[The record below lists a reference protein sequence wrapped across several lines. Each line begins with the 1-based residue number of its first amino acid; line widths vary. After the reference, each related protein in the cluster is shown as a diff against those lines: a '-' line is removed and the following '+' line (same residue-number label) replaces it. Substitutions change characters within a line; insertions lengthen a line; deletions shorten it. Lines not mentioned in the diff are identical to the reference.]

1 MNLVA
6 RAKAILMTPRTEWG
20 VIDTEPLNV
29 GQLLTG
35 YVLPLAAIGPIASA
49 IGFSM
54 FGFGGLFRMSL
65 GAAIGHAIVQFIFA
79 VIGVFVLAWI
89 INALAPTFGGTQ
101 SMPQAI
107 KLAAYSS
114 TAAWVAG
121 IFGIV
126 PALAILAAIGGIY
139 SLYLCYMGLPIL
151 MKSPPDKT
159 MTYFIAVVVAAI
171 VIYFVIGAITA
182 KMMFF

>member
-6 RAKAILMTPRTEWG
+6 RAKAILVNPRQEWP
-20 VIDTEPLNV
+20 VIDTEPVDV
-29 GQLLTG
+29 GSLLTG
-35 YVLPLAAIGPIASA
+35 YVLPLAAIGPIAGA
-49 IGFSM
+49 IGWTL
-54 FGFGGLFRMSL
+54 FGFGGLFHMSV
-65 GAAIGHAIVQFIFA
+65 GTAITHAIVTFIFA

-121 IFGIV
+121 IFGLI
-126 PALAILAAIGGIY
+126 PALAILAAIGGLY
-139 SLYLCYMGLPIL
+139 SLYLCYLGLPVL
-151 MKSPPDKT
+151 MKSPADKT
-159 MTYFIAVVVAAI
+159 MTYFIVVIVAAI
-171 VIYFVIGAITA
+171 IIYFVIGTISAR
-182 KMMFF
+182 MMYF

>member
-6 RAKAILMTPRTEWG
+6 RAKAILTTPRQEWE
-20 VIDTEPLNV
+20 VIDPEPLDV
-29 GQLLTG
+29 GKLLTG

-49 IGFSM
+49 IGWTM
-54 FGFGGLFRMSL
+54 FGFGGLFHMSM
-65 GAAIGHAIVQFIFA
+65 GTAITHAIVAFIMA

-89 INALAPTFGGTQ
+89 INALAPTFGATQ

-121 IFGIV
+121 IFGLF

-139 SLYLCYMGLPIL
+139 SLYLCYLGLPVL
-151 MKSPPDKT
+151 MKNPAEKT
-159 MTYFIAVVVAAI
+159 MTYFIVIIVAAI
-171 VIYFVIGAITA
+171 IIYVVIGAITA
-182 KMMFF
+182 RMMYF